1 MPQSEYISHISRSR
15 LKNSRNAR
23 HGPTIWLPIRASSLA
38 GFAWSLLLT
47 SAAQAGIVVTV
58 EAPTVQASSAVNTQ
72 TIDFDSESTGYKGS
86 QSFNLAGPLT
96 ATYSG
101 DQFVTVADQYGGA
114 GGVGNYLA
122 IQSGSVVVLN
132 LSSAQAY
139 FGMWLSAADSANQLE
154 FYNGSQSLSAFAATT
169 IIRSLADP
177 AYFGNP
183 NPQFAG
189 QNPDQ
194 PYVFLNF
201 YAEAASDMFDKIV
214 FINLPLATALESD
227 NHTFSTT
234 LQAPGAIPEPASLSI
249 VGTLLLIVVSG
260 SIRMRR

>member
-1 MPQSEYISHISRSR
+1 MPRSEYVFNISKSL
-15 LKNSRNAR
+15 LKNGRKAR
-23 HGPTIWLPIRASSLA
+23 HGPTSWLPVRPSTLA

-47 SAAQAGIVVTV
+47 SAAHAGIVVTV
-58 EAPTVQASSAVNTQ
+58 EAPTVQASSAVDTQ
-72 TIDFDSESTGYKGS
+72 TIDFDSQSTGYKGS
-86 QSFNLAGPLT
+86 QTFNLAGPLT

-101 DQFVTVADQYGGA
+101 DQFVIAADQYGGA
-114 GGVGNYLA
+114 GGIGNYLA
-122 IQSGSVVVLN
+122 IQSGSVVALN

-154 FYNGSQSLSAFAATT
+154 FYNGNQLVGAFAATT
-169 IIRSLADP
+169 IISSLADP

-260 SIRMRR
+260 RIRTRR